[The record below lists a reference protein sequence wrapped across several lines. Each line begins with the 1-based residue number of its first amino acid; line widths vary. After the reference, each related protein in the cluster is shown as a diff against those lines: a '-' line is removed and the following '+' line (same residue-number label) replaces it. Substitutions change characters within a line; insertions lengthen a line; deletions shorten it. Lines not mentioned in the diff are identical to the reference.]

1 MEKEQ
6 FWYQNLEGET
16 IGPVSFK
23 DLRDLVEGG
32 EIDGLTRIFL
42 EAHNKWTIVSEEPEL
57 SELMNI
63 IANRED
69 DILKA
74 NESSLVSK
82 VAFEDVMHSNFGEPK
97 SEDIVA
103 PSKKKLTL
111 DDLKKKEKKRL
122 KRIEQKK
129 KKRERWNE
137 EVAKNNTSIYFT
149 GIPSDAT
156 EEEVVEFFSKCG
168 ILKVD
173 PYSGKAKVKLY
184 KDESGNLKGDG
195 VVTYALQPSVEN
207 AFKVLDQ
214 TEFRFG
220 TGTRIC
226 LEPARFELKGD
237 DFIPRKFPNTGKP
250 LFSTRQLIEQK
261 TSWNDGVDD
270 GRGLRI
276 VILKNVFDPKEAIS
290 DQNYYNDIR
299 EDILEE
305 CTKLGEIEKLTVFER
320 NPEGVV
326 AVRFR
331 SPAAAESCIE
341 LMSGRWYG
349 GRQLEAEFYDGKT
362 DYRYK
367 ETEQE
372 RKERIKKFEEWLG
385 ADETADDGGVSFLDA
400 Y

>member
-1 MEKEQ
+1 MEKDKI
-6 FWYQNLEGET
+6 W
-16 IGPVSFK
+16 
-23 DLRDLVEGG
+23 DLVERG
-32 EIDGLTRIFL
+32 EIDGLTRIFF
-42 EAHNKWTIVSEEPEL
+42 EALDRWTVVSEEPEL
-57 SELMNI
+57 RELVEL
-63 IANRED
+63 IASRED
-69 DILKA
+69 DSVKA
-74 NESSLVSK
+74 SEASL
-82 VAFEDVMHSNFGEPK
+82 ANNAALEDVLNDNIGEPNLER
-97 SEDIVA
+97 SNTS
-103 PSKKKLTL
+103 SKKKLTL
-111 DDLKKKEKKRL
+111 EDLKKKERKRL
-122 KRIEQKK
+122 KRAEQKK

-137 EVAKNNTSIYFT
+137 EVAKNNTSVYFT

-173 PYSGKAKVKLY
+173 AYSGKAKVKLY
-184 KDESGNLKGDG
+184 RDKLGYLKGDG

-220 TGTRIC
+220 TGTRIH
-226 LEPARFELKGD
+226 LEPARFELKGE
-237 DFIPRKFPNTGKP
+237 DFIPRKVPNTGKP
-250 LFSTRQLIEQK
+250 LFSTKQLIEQK

-276 VILKNVFDPKEAIS
+276 VILKKVFEPKEALT
-290 DQNYYNDIR
+290 DPHYYEDIR
-299 EDILEE
+299 KDMLEE
-305 CTKLGEIEKLTVFER
+305 CSKLGEIEKLTVFER

-341 LMSGRWYG
+341 LMTGRWYG

-367 ETEQE
+367 ETEEE

-385 ADETADDGGVSFLDA
+385 EDETADDGGVSFLDA